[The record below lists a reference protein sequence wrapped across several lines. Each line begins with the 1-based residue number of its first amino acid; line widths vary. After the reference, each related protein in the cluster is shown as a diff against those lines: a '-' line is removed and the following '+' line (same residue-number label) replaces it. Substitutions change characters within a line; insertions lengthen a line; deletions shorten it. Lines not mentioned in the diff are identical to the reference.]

1 MPKRALFYGVAMF
14 SVAIF
19 MTAGCAT
26 HDVVKKDESIVPALN
41 AKQINQ
47 SKSNVTPAKETVTSP
62 APQATPANVPTTNKP
77 VQKGSAN
84 AQLQS
89 ALEKIYF
96 EYDSASLTELARK
109 SLTRNASLLMKE
121 PTAQVRIEGNCDERG
136 SAEYNVALG
145 EQRARAALQYLKTLG
160 IKPDRL
166 FTLSYGKDKPAVEG
180 HDEAAM
186 AKNRRDEFVVL
197 TR

>member
-1 MPKRALFYGVAMF
+1 MPKRTSFYGVAMF

-26 HDVVKKDESIVPALN
+26 HNVVKQDESIVAASN
-41 AKQINQ
+41 AKQIDQ
-47 SKSNVTPAKETVTSP
+47 SKSNVPPAKQAVTT
-62 APQATPANVPTTNKP
+62 ADPQAAPANTSTPQS
-77 VQKGSAN
+77 VQNGSSTS
-84 AQLQS
+84 QLQS

-96 EYDSASLTELARK
+96 DFDSASLTESARK
-109 SLTRNASLLMKE
+109 TLTSNAALLLKE
-121 PTAQVRIEGNCDERG
+121 PTAKVRIDGHCDERG

-166 FTLSYGKDKPAVEG
+166 FTLSYGKEKPVVEG

-197 TR
+197 AR